1 LFIHVLD
8 GDGQMIGQHDG
19 QPFGGEYPTSLWE
32 AGERVRDARAFE
44 LPPAAQRLR
53 IGWYDAQTGQR
64 LPVYMPDGQPWPD
77 NAVLIEI
84 RDP

>member
-1 LFIHVLD
+1 
-8 GDGQMIGQHDG
+8 
-19 QPFGGEYPTSLWE
+19 
-32 AGERVRDARAFE
+32 VRDARAFE

-64 LPVYMPDGQPWPD
+64 LPAYVPDGQPWPD

-84 RDP
+84 RNP